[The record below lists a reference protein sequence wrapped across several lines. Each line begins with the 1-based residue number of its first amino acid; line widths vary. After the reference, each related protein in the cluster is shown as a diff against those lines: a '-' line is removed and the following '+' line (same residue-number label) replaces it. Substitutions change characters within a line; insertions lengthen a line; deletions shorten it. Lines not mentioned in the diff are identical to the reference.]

1 MKSYLKETNLA
12 RIGSDRHFYGD
23 LTEDFHF
30 FTLEGRRWRFG
41 GRKNLLEVVCNRVLK
56 CFTVKDISKIIGRK
70 YYV

>member
-12 RIGSDRHFYGD
+12 RIGSKRQFYGD
-23 LTEDFHF
+23 AKEDFHY

-41 GRKNLLEVVCNRVLK
+41 GRKKLLEAVDNRVLK
-56 CFTVKDISKIIGRK
+56 YFVVKNISKIIGRK